1 MLGSVWL
8 YIPKIR
14 RREIVPNRRAEG
26 PLAEEEQEGAH
37 RLTFLSGLNLEGGE
51 ALKFRLRFLNS

>member
-1 MLGSVWL
+1 MFGSVWI

-26 PLAEEEQEGAH
+26 LLAEEEQEGAH

-51 ALKFRLRFLNS
+51 ALKFRLRFLYS